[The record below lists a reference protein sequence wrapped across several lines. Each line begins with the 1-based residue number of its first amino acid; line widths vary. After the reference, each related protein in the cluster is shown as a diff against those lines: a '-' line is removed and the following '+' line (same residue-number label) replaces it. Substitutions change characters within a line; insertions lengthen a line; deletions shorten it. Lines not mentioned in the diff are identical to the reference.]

1 MRRQIIT
8 PGHLTRLPLVPVFYA
23 PQGIRT
29 FAVQVEPET
38 IGAMSIEFGV
48 EISVNHP
55 NTRCLPC
62 AFERFNGKDE
72 SRTIE
77 RTIFYGEWLVIL
89 HDEVLVFPPDTFLH
103 TFSEDRQPEHE
114 NPGLSEGVL
123 SVEDFR
129 TGFITLAPGMTSPDD
144 PNYQQ
149 QLPDIPV

>member
-29 FAVQVEPET
+29 FAVQVGPET
-38 IGAMSIEFGV
+38 MGAMSIEFGV
-48 EISVNHP
+48 EINVNHP
-55 NTRCLPC
+55 NVRYLPC
-62 AFERFNGKDE
+62 VFERFNGKEE

-89 HDEVLVFPPDTFLH
+89 HDEVLVFPQDSFLH

-114 NPGLSEGVL
+114 TPPVSEGVI

-129 TGFITLAPGMTSPDD
+129 TGFMTLPPNLQAPDT
-144 PNYQQ
+144 
-149 QLPDIPV
+149 LPDIPA

>member
-23 PQGIRT
+23 PQNIRT
-29 FAVQVEPET
+29 FAVQVSPET
-38 IGAMSIEFGV
+38 MGAMSIEFGV
-48 EISVNHP
+48 EISINA

-62 AFERFNGKDE
+62 AFERFNGRDE

-114 NPGLSEGVL
+114 EAVSRDVL
-123 SVEDFR
+123 SVEEFR
-129 TGFITLAPGMTSPDD
+129 TGFITLAPGMTSPED

-149 QLPDIPV
+149 QLPDLPVV